1 MSALIPWLT
10 TTFGPLGGA
19 LVFIVLLIIGT
30 YIAWYAFW
38 SIVTIAVAVILR
50 RESWRH
56 TAGDLLARVVG
67 TTTTDE
73 QRYTCQCGA
82 SMSNTIAHSRTNYRV
97 ETWECTD
104 KNCYR
109 VGRAVIFEEEGE
121 SYGEGVLAGQVTA
134 SEGDR

>member
-1 MSALIPWLT
+1 MSALVSWLT

-19 LVFIVLLIIGT
+19 LAGIVLLIIGA

-38 SIVTIAVAVILR
+38 GIVTLAVAVVLR
-50 RESWRH
+50 RDSWRH
-56 TAGDLLARVVG
+56 TAGDLLARLFG

-82 SMSNTIAHSRTNYRV
+82 PMKNTIARSQTEYRV

-104 KNCYR
+104 EDCLRAGQAYR
-109 VGRAVIFEEEGE
+109 FEDEAHN
-121 SYGEGVLAGQVTA
+121 YGTGPLAGQVNP
-134 SEGDR
+134 